1 LNLIV
6 NSAHA
11 IADVVGDSPA
21 NKGRILIRTK
31 ADGDWVEISVSDTG
45 SGIPASIQNKIFSPF
60 FTTKEVGKGTG
71 QGLAISRSVVV
82 DKHGGTIRFDSQE
95 GGGTTFIIRLPLHPE
110 NQERW
115 RDKNHEK
122 NPLC

>member
-11 IADVVGDSPA
+11 IADVVGNSPA

-82 DKHGGTIRFDSQE
+82 DKHGGTIRFESRE
-95 GGGTTFIIRLPLHPE
+95 GRGTTFVVRLPLHTE
-110 NQERW
+110 
-115 RDKNHEK
+115 H
-122 NPLC
+122 